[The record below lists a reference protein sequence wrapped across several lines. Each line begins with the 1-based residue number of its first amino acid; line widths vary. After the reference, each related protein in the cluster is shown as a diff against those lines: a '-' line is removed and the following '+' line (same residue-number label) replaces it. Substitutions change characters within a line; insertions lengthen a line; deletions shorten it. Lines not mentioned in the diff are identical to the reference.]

1 MGTEIIEQ
9 LLMSVLVIQVVSMAA
24 IIFILGVINLK
35 IENIFKRLNQ
45 KGNNHHTWV
54 YSYKPLE
61 RTENEL

>member
-1 MGTEIIEQ
+1 MGTEIIGQ
-9 LLMSVLVIQVVSMAA
+9 LLMSVLIIQVVSMSA
-24 IIFILGVINLK
+24 IIFILGVINSK
-35 IENIFKRLNQ
+35 IENILKRLKQ